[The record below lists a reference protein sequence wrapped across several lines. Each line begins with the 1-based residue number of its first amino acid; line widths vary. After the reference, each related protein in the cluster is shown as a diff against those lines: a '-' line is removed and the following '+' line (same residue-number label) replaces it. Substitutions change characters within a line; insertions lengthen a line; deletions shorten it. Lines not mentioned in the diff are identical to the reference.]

1 MDGWDHILELLWQR
15 SEQGLTALA
24 RQFGNRLYQTAI
36 NILGIHRDA
45 EECVNDTYLAI
56 WNAIPPSK
64 PEPLAP
70 FVYRTGRNIAINRLR
85 ANNALKR
92 SGYELSLEELS
103 DCIAGP
109 EMWQTLDARALGRSI
124 DAFLSTLSREN
135 RVIFLRRYWFGDS
148 VKDIATAASLSE
160 NAVSVRLRR
169 TRDRLKAH
177 LTKEGFYE

>member
-1 MDGWDHILELLWQR
+1 MEDKQIIELYFNRNEQAITETGNKYGVFCYRIAMKILC
-15 SEQGLTALA
+15 
-24 RQFGNRLYQTAI
+24 
-36 NILGIHRDA
+36 IHEDA